1 MKIQWS
7 GKSHN
12 QMQKLRATFPAQD
25 VGKKVIASNFYIK
38 AGHRENLWSGVRSE
52 KALTGWDIKQGAL
65 KCSSTSRSWVVWY
78 MLGKLEG
85 LITLESLKEQG
96 LIPQMIRIN
105 IIRMMRIISNNI
117 ISDEIDIIS
126 DDDIIINDEN
136 NSYQIKVRNCSS
148 CC

>member
-1 MKIQWS
+1 
-7 GKSHN
+7 
-12 QMQKLRATFPAQD
+12 
-25 VGKKVIASNFYIK
+25 
-38 AGHRENLWSGVRSE
+38 
-52 KALTGWDIKQGAL
+52 
-65 KCSSTSRSWVVWY
+65 

-105 IIRMMRIISNNI
+105 IVRMMRIISNNI

-136 NSYQIKVRNCSS
+136 NSYRRYVEEVLLLRTSL
-148 CC
+148 

>member
-1 MKIQWS
+1 
-7 GKSHN
+7 
-12 QMQKLRATFPAQD
+12 
-25 VGKKVIASNFYIK
+25 
-38 AGHRENLWSGVRSE
+38 
-52 KALTGWDIKQGAL
+52 
-65 KCSSTSRSWVVWY
+65 

-136 NSYQIKVRNCSS
+136 NSYQRYGRGSIIKNLSLKNS
-148 CC
+148 P

>member
-1 MKIQWS
+1 
-7 GKSHN
+7 
-12 QMQKLRATFPAQD
+12 
-25 VGKKVIASNFYIK
+25 
-38 AGHRENLWSGVRSE
+38 
-52 KALTGWDIKQGAL
+52 
-65 KCSSTSRSWVVWY
+65 

-136 NSYQIKVRNCSS
+136 NSYRIKVKKIVHLVVNVTSFN
-148 CC
+148 